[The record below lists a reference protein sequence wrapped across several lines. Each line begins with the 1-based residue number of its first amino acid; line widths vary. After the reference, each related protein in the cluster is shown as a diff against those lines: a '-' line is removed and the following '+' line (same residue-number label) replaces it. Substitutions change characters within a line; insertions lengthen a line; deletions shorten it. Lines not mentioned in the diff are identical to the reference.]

1 MFSNTNLGLLLAAF
15 PNKLFQQE
23 VKASKADRYAKNC
36 TSRDLLITLLI
47 GHLKQ
52 AGSLRSLTSM
62 SQTIDEHQY
71 HLNARSIPRSTL
83 SDALKKRSTL
93 PFQRASE
100 HLLRCVGGQQS
111 RSIGR
116 MISLIDSTSITLR
129 GPGFDEWTAP
139 TKTRITQGL
148 KVHTGF
154 DPVQLAPT
162 YINITPA
169 NVNDSTDALG
179 MPIEPGMTYVFDKGY
194 CDYGWWHQLHAAGAY
209 FVTRLKSNAN
219 IRIGHKHSCPL
230 PGSPVNTDE
239 MVQFGRRQNAFKD
252 TPVRRIS
259 LRIDEW
265 KNPLT
270 LITNDM
276 NSPAE
281 EIAELY
287 KQRWQIE
294 LFFKWMKQHLK
305 LKRFYAFSEN
315 AVCLQIYSAVIT
327 YLLLHFFHKRTGLRE
342 SLFDLT
348 RRLACVWFERPP
360 TRESLARRRQKDQE
374 LKAAQGS
381 LQL

>member
-1 MFSNTNLGLLLAAF
+1 M
-15 PNKLFQQE
+15 Q
-23 VKASKADRYAKNC
+23 
-36 TSRDLLITLLI
+36 
-47 GHLKQ
+47 
-52 AGSLRSLTSM
+52 LRS
-62 SQTIDEHQY
+62 
-71 HLNARSIPRSTL
+71 
-83 SDALKKRSTL
+83 
-93 PFQRASE
+93 
-100 HLLRCVGGQQS
+100 
-111 RSIGR
+111 
-116 MISLIDSTSITLR
+116 
-129 GPGFDEWTAP
+129 PGFDEWTAP

-179 MPIEPGMTYVFDKGY
+179 MPIKRGMTYVFDKGY

-239 MVQFGRRQNAFKD
+239 VVQFGRRQNAFKD